1 MGHRPPRAS
10 RVHTDDRGVTAVEL
24 LVVIGLVVVLA
35 AVAVVSVNGI
45 RDRQR
50 TSACKAELTKVQTAV
65 EAFRSLPAS
74 RNPGASPPASLAVL
88 KFSGLLDAKTG
99 DYVTYTRSAPIGHWV
114 PHYAERPEGNC
125 V

>member
-1 MGHRPPRAS
+1 M
-10 RVHTDDRGVTAVEL
+10 TAVEL

-99 DYVTYTRSAPIGHWV
+99 DYVTNTRSGPTATGSPTTRT
-114 PHYAERPEGNC
+114 ARKANC

>member
-1 MGHRPPRAS
+1 MGHRPARAF

-24 LVVIGLVVVLA
+24 LVVIGLVVALA
-35 AVAVVSVNGI
+35 VVAVVSVNGI

-74 RNPGASPPASLAVL
+74 RNPGASPPASLSVL

-99 DYVTYTRSAPIGHWV
+99 DYVTYTRVRSNGHWV
-114 PHYAERPEGNC
+114 PHYANGPKGNC